1 MPSYFP
7 LTPGQHGEAIRDLQR
22 RLGAAGHSPAPGAEV
37 GVYCPATV
45 AAVAAFQ
52 ATRGLRS
59 DGVCDEHTWTAL
71 VEASWKLGDRSL
83 YLTAPNLRGDDVAE
97 LQDRLARLG
106 FDCGRVDGI
115 LGPRTARAL
124 EDFQSNCGL
133 FADAVCGQDTV
144 RALVRVGSQSG
155 TGPGVAVVRERE
167 RLRNGWGSIA
177 ESRVVLGQFGGLSAI
192 TRSLARDLRL
202 LGATVMPLDEPDAV
216 AQAIAANHFT
226 ADVYLGFEGSADPV
240 VTVHYYKVPS
250 FESVGGRTLAEAIAD
265 ALRPLAGELAVD
277 VQVVGMRLPVLRETR
292 MPAVLVVLGSVREV
306 VDQSAMVTAAVQQAL
321 ELWTS
326 RAG

>member
-1 MPSYFP
+1 M
-7 LTPGQHGEAIRDLQR
+7 
-22 RLGAAGHSPAPGAEV
+22 
-37 GVYCPATV
+37 YCPATV

-115 LGPRTARAL
+115 FGPRTARAL

-167 RLRNGWGSIA
+167 RLRHGWGSIA

-216 AQAIAANHFT
+216 AQAIAANHF
-226 ADVYLGFEGSADPV
+226 A
-240 VTVHYYKVPS
+240 
-250 FESVGGRTLAEAIAD
+250 AD
-265 ALRPLAGELAVD
+265 A
-277 VQVVGMRLPVLRETR
+277 
-292 MPAVLVVLGSVREV
+292 
-306 VDQSAMVTAAVQQAL
+306 
-321 ELWTS
+321 
-326 RAG
+326 